1 MATNSKMVTILGPTA
16 SGKTQAAIYFAQ
28 KYHAEIVCADS
39 RTIYKGMDIG
49 TAKPSIEEQ
58 KVVKHHLL
66 DICEPN
72 MAFSA
77 AEFKVIAQ
85 KTILDIQKRGKLPL
99 IVGGSGMY
107 IDSILFDYK
116 FRNDL
121 SDSSVAKLSG
131 YSIEKLQSIAI
142 EKYPKEFGT
151 IDIKNRRRL
160 LQLITKGPSKDD
172 DRNSKKVDSLVIGI
186 QLNNA
191 KLKQNIE
198 LRTKDIL
205 NQNFIQ
211 EVTNLKEK
219 FGETDVLKQT
229 TGYSQVLEYLNGNI
243 AGLDV
248 LYVAIV
254 NATWQ
259 LSRKQI
265 TWFKRNK
272 NIHWTTSIPEIE
284 DRIKYYL

>member
-1 MATNSKMVTILGPTA
+1 MAIHSKLVTILGPTA
-16 SGKTQAAIYFAQ
+16 SGKTSMAIHLAQ
-28 KYHAEIVCADS
+28 KYNGEIVCADS

-58 KVVKHHLL
+58 RIIKHHLL

-72 MAFSA
+72 KAFSS
-77 AEFKVIAQ
+77 AEFKVLAQ

-99 IVGGSGMY
+99 LVGGSGMY

-121 SDSSVAKLSG
+121 SSTSIDKLSN
-131 YSIEKLQSIAI
+131 YSIEKLQNIAMQ
-142 EKYPKEFGT
+142 KYPIQFNT

-160 LQLITKGPSKDD
+160 VQLIAKGPSKDD
-172 DRNSKKVDSLVIGI
+172 DRNSSKVDSLVLGI
-186 QLNNA
+186 QPNKA
-191 KLKQNIE
+191 QLKQNIE
-198 LRTKDIL
+198 LRTKSIL

-211 EVTNLKEK
+211 EVKVLRDK
-219 FGETDVLKQT
+219 FGETEVLKQT
-229 TGYSQVLEYLNGNI
+229 TGYSQVLDYLNGDIKNI
-243 AGLDV
+243 DE
-248 LYVAIV
+248 LYIVIV

-259 LSRKQI
+259 LSRKQM

-272 NIHWTTSIPEIE
+272 NIQWVKTLPEME
-284 DRIKYYL
+284 SLMKSYL

>member
-1 MATNSKMVTILGPTA
+1 MAIKSKMVTILGPTA
-16 SGKTQAAIYFAQ
+16 SGKTDMAIHLAQ
-28 KYHAEIVCADS
+28 KYHAEIVCTDS

-58 KVVKHHLL
+58 RAVKHHLL

-72 MAFSA
+72 RPFSA
-77 AEFKVIAQ
+77 AEFKVLAQ
-85 KTILDIQKRGKLPL
+85 KSILDIQKRGKLPL

-121 SDSSVAKLSG
+121 SNSSIAKLSS
-131 YSIEKLQSIAI
+131 YSIEKLQDVAK
-142 EKYPKEFGT
+142 EKYPKEFNT

-160 LQLITKGPSKDD
+160 VQLITKGPSKDD
-172 DRNSKKVDSLVIGI
+172 DRNRKRVDSLVIGI
-186 QLNNA
+186 RLNNA

-198 LRTKDIL
+198 LRTKSIL

-211 EVTNLKEK
+211 EVEDLREI

-229 TGYSQVLEYLNGNI
+229 TGYSQVLDYLNGNI
-243 AGLDV
+243 VDLDA

-272 NIHWTTSIPEIE
+272 NIQWVKTIPEIE
-284 DRIKYYL
+284 NLMKGYL

>member
-1 MATNSKMVTILGPTA
+1 MAINSKMVTILGPTA
-16 SGKTQAAIYFAQ
+16 SGKTQVAIHLAQ
-28 KYHAEIVCADS
+28 EYRAEIVCADS

-58 KVVKHHLL
+58 RAVKHHLL

-72 MAFSA
+72 RPFSA
-77 AEFKVIAQ
+77 AEFKVLAQ

-121 SDSSVAKLSG
+121 SNSSMAKLSN
-131 YSIEKLQSIAI
+131 YSIDKLQDVAK
-142 EKYPKEFGT
+142 EKYPKEFNA

-160 LQLITKGPSKDD
+160 EQLIAKGPSKDD
-172 DRNSKKVDSLVIGI
+172 DRNSKKIDSLVIGI

-198 LRTKDIL
+198 LRTKNIL
-205 NQNFIQ
+205 SHNFIQ
-211 EVTNLKEK
+211 EVEVLREK

-229 TGYSQVLEYLNGNI
+229 TGYSQVLDYLNGNI
-243 AGLDV
+243 EDLDGL
-248 LYVAIV
+248 YMAIV

-265 TWFKRNK
+265 TWFKRNN
-272 NIHWTTSIPEIE
+272 NIHWTTNIE
-284 DRIKYYL
+284 DIESLVKGYL